1 MSSSLLFLLILQN
14 SPADRNLGS
23 DLNADTPLHGNL
35 AGQGSGVYPTSV
47 LAFEALGPRDSH
59 DRKEI
64 TESLH
69 VSYSDHSA
77 AQRHRDED
85 IIDSVLGDA
94 MATTNTAQESESVPP
109 SHSSK
114 SNLPPWLRTQS
125 PNGPT
130 SHSASVTTNA
140 SVPLTQKPGTVMVSE
155 ISTSTYPT
163 ISVAQRTKQEQPVLL
178 SQLSHEES
186 ANSSASASGP
196 TRGSSTNLSTLA
208 ASGQMPNAPS
218 HMYLPVMAQC
228 STLPIMTGGPLIPNS
243 QPNSSFVRTSTGP
256 MLSSAAQRLF
266 PPGTGL
272 LGGNLA
278 QDFQM
283 YNNQGI
289 LQKY

>member
-1 MSSSLLFLLILQN
+1 MILKN

-47 LAFEALGPRDSH
+47 LAFEALGPRDSY

-69 VSYSDHSA
+69 VSNSDHSA
-77 AQRHRDED
+77 AELHRDED
-85 IIDSVLGDA
+85 IMDGVLGDV
-94 MATTNTAQESESVPP
+94 MAATNTAQESESVPP
-109 SHSSK
+109 SQSTK

-130 SHSASVTTNA
+130 SQSASVPTNA
-140 SVPLTQKPGTVMVSE
+140 SVPLNQKPGSVMMSE
-155 ISTSTYPT
+155 TSTSTYPT
-163 ISVAQRTKQEQPVLL
+163 ISVAQRTKQEQPVLPTQL
-178 SQLSHEES
+178 SQEES
-186 ANSSASASGP
+186 INSPASASGP

-208 ASGQMPNAPS
+208 ASSQMPNAPG
-218 HMYLPVMAQC
+218 HMYLPAMAQC

-278 QDFQM
+278 QDFQI
-283 YNNQGI
+283 YSNPGI